1 MSWLRTILATL
12 ALTTS
17 LAAQQALPPAPGKL
31 YDLGNGRKMH
41 LLCSGQGAPTVILEA
56 GASAFAI
63 DWTIVQ
69 NEIAKSHR
77 VCSYDRAGMG
87 WSDALPNDALPAEH
101 DTPDLHA
108 LLASANETA
117 PYVLVG
123 ASNGGMLIRH
133 YLAAY
138 PSEVVG
144 LVFVDPATEDRLFS
158 MVRGEVF
165 TIAEMTSDQIR
176 EGLPPW
182 PVRIPK
188 RAVQKGAPFDKLP
201 AGLYQERLLLDERLI
216 ASQPETI
223 TPELIFRLRD
233 SERAALARLLAS
245 RRTGTP
251 FGDRPTVVL
260 SRGSER
266 DADRESSHVAVAK
279 LSTNWRHSV
288 IVPAGHEIHLVDPR
302 AVIVAIDDVLD
313 AIATK
318 SRLPAR

>member
-1 MSWLRTILATL
+1 MRWLRSVFAILAIGTPL
-12 ALTTS
+12 F
-17 LAAQQALPPAPGKL
+17 AQQSLPPAPGKL
-31 YDLGNGRKMH
+31 FDIGSGRRLHMI
-41 LLCSGQGAPTVILEA
+41 CSGQGSPTVILEA

-87 WSDALPNDALPAEH
+87 WSDALPDDAIPAER
-101 DTPDLHA
+101 DTPDLHE
-108 LLASANETA
+108 LLAAAKEAA

-123 ASNGGMLIRH
+123 ASNGGLQIRH

-138 PSEVVG
+138 PAEVVG
-144 LVFVDPATEDRLFS
+144 LVVVDPTTEDRLFS

-165 TIAEMTSDQIR
+165 SIAEMTSDQIR

-188 RAVQKGAPFDKLP
+188 RAVQKDAPFDKLP
-201 AGLYQERLLLDERLI
+201 PELYQQRLLLDEKLI
-216 ASQPETI
+216 AAQPDTI
-223 TPELIFRLRD
+223 TPEFIFRIRD

-245 RRTGTP
+245 RKAGTP

-266 DADRESSHVAVAK
+266 DADRERSHADVAK
-279 LSTNWRHSV
+279 LSTNSRHTV
-288 IVPAGHEIHLVDPR
+288 ILGAGHEIHLFNPP
-302 AVIVAIDDVLD
+302 AVITAIDDVL
-313 AIATK
+313 AAVAGK
-318 SRLPAR
+318 SKLPPR